1 MSSTRFNK
9 AHTITARNGDG
20 KIWKVDPE
28 SGAVLSPFQG
38 PANNAAGYRAGSQRL
53 VHMTGIKE
61 RR

>member
-1 MSSTRFNK
+1 MKTDPLNK
-9 AHTITARNGDG
+9 ALLILARNGDG

-38 PANNAAGYRAGSQRL
+38 PANNAAGYRAGSPRL